1 MKKLA
6 FILLIGATLFAQVT
20 LAQNESTLYFMNSLP
35 QVVDLNPAIQPRY
48 KMTIGLPVISSVG
61 AIYSNN
67 GFSYNDMIT
76 RVDGVVKADLTKL
89 TQSLAPENYVRLS
102 AQTDLLRFGLRL
114 NPKMYLM
121 VSSTARV
128 YNRTMFEKGLAS
140 LLVDGTAPLVG
151 TYSNTAPKEEGFG
164 YLETAAGLSYK
175 VNEKLTIG
183 GKLKYY
189 TGMMNA
195 TTENSS
201 LIVQV
206 DNAYQVTVTGD
217 ALIKTS
223 GYQNARYE
231 SQKNG
236 SYNPLDHVS
245 DYMKNSGL
253 GVDLG
258 ATYKFMDKLTVSAS
272 LLDLGYINWT
282 NNTYQYTL
290 NPATAKY
297 TFGGIDVS
305 KLLDGNSTS
314 FKDQVDSLQ
323 KKFEMK
329 ESAIGSYKTMLP
341 MKIYLGAQYEI
352 IPNLNVGALFFN
364 ESFKGRSAAG
374 LTASVN
380 KNFGK
385 YVSTSLSYTMSNR
398 TYNNIGLGVSFN
410 LAPVQLYII
419 GDNLLRA
426 PASLVVDQTLNS
438 YVNSSQLL
446 SIRTGLNIVIG
457 WDKGL
462 TPKVKV
468 SDDDANPVQ
477 KTNDAKVKN
486 TYGRN
491 PAKKDHPKAAKRQK
505 TLKNHKPTKKPA
517 KSKVG
522 R

>member
-1 MKKLA
+1 MRKLF
-6 FILLIGATLFAQVT
+6 FILLGVT
-20 LAQNESTLYFMNSLP
+20 VSSLSFGQNESTMYFMNSLP

-48 KMTIGLPVISSVG
+48 KMTIGLPVISSMG

-67 GFSYNDMIT
+67 GFTYNDMISK
-76 RVDGVVKADLTKL
+76 VDGVVKADLTKL
-89 TQSLAPENYVRLS
+89 SQNLAAQNYITL
-102 AQTDLLRFGLRL
+102 AQQTDLLRFGLRL

-121 VSSTARV
+121 VSSTARA
-128 YNRTMFEKGLAS
+128 YNRSMVEKGLAS

-151 TYSNTAPKEEGFG
+151 TYSNTAPKEEGIG

-183 GKLKYY
+183 GRFKYY
-189 TGMMNA
+189 KGMLNV
-195 TTENSS
+195 TTEYSS
-201 LIVQV
+201 LVVQV
-206 DNAYQVTVTGD
+206 DNAYQLTVTGD
-217 ALIKTS
+217 AQVKTS
-223 GYQNARYE
+223 GIQNLNSPGYQPSN
-231 SQKNG
+231 
-236 SYNPLDHVS
+236 HVT
-245 DYMKNSGL
+245 DYLKNSGL
-253 GVDLG
+253 GIDLG
-258 ATYKFMDKLTVSAS
+258 ATYKFMDKLTFSAS

-290 NPATAKY
+290 NPATATY

-305 KLLDGNSTS
+305 KLLNGNSTS
-314 FKDQVDSLQ
+314 FSAQVDSIQ

-329 ESAIGSYKTMLP
+329 ESAIGSYKTALP
-341 MKIYLGAQYEI
+341 LKMYLGANYEI

-364 ESFKGRSAAG
+364 ESFRGRSAAG

-385 YVSTSLSYTMSNR
+385 WVSTSLSYTVSNR
-398 TYNNIGLGVSFN
+398 SYNNIGLGVSFN
-410 LAPVQLYII
+410 LAPVQLYIV

-426 PASLVVDQTLNS
+426 PASLVVDQNLNS
-438 YVNSSQLL
+438 YLNSSQLL
-446 SIRTGLNIVIG
+446 SVRTGINIVIG

-462 TPKVKV
+462 TPKIKV

>member
-1 MKKLA
+1 MKKAA
-6 FILLIGATLFAQVT
+6 FILLMGAIL
-20 LAQNESTLYFMNSLP
+20 LAETTFGQNESTLYFMNSLP
-35 QVVDLNPAIQPRY
+35 QVVDMNPAVQPRY
-48 KMTIGLPVISSVG
+48 KMTIGLPVISSIG
-61 AIYSNN
+61 ATYSNN
-67 GFSYNDMIT
+67 GFTYNDMIS
-76 RVDGVVKADLTKL
+76 RVDGVVKADLSKL
-89 TQSLAPENYVRLS
+89 TQNLAAQNYITLS
-102 AQTDLLRFGLRL
+102 QQTDLLRFGLRL

-121 VSSTARV
+121 FSSTARG
-128 YNRTMFEKGLAS
+128 YNRAMVEKGLAS
-140 LLVDGTAPLVG
+140 VLVDGTAPLVG
-151 TYSNTAPKEEGFG
+151 SYSNTAPKEEGIG

-175 VNEKLTIG
+175 MNDKLTIG
-183 GKLKYY
+183 GRLKYY
-189 TGMMNA
+189 KGMLNV
-195 TTENSS
+195 TTESSS
-201 LIVQV
+201 LVVQV
-206 DNAYQVTVTGD
+206 DNAYQLTVTGD
-217 ALIKTS
+217 ALVKTS
-223 GYQNARYE
+223 GVQNLNSPGYQP
-231 SQKNG
+231 S
-236 SYNPLDHVS
+236 DHVT
-245 DYMKNSGL
+245 DYLKNSGL
-253 GVDLG
+253 GIDLG
-258 ATYKFMDKLTVSAS
+258 VTYKFMEKLTVSAS

-305 KLLDGNSTS
+305 KLLDGNATS
-314 FKDQVDSLQ
+314 FSAQVDSIQ

-329 ESAIGSYKTMLP
+329 EAPIGSYKTMLP
-341 MKIYLGAQYEI
+341 LKMYLGAQYEI

-364 ESFKGRSAAG
+364 ESYRGRSAAG
-374 LTASVN
+374 MTASVN

-385 YVSTSLSYTMSNR
+385 WVSTSLSYTVSNR
-398 TYNNIGLGVSFN
+398 SYNNIGLGVSFN
-410 LAPVQLYII
+410 VAPVQLYIV

-426 PASLVVDQTLNS
+426 PASLVADQTLNS
-438 YVNSSQLL
+438 YLNSSQLL
-446 SIRTGLNIVIG
+446 SVRAGLNIVIG

-505 TLKNHKPTKKPA
+505 TLKNHKPSKKPA